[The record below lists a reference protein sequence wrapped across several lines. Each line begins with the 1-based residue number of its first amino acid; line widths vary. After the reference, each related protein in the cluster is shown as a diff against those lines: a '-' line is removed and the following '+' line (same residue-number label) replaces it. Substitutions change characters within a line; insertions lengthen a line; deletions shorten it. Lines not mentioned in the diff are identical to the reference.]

1 MGDISFESN
10 LKASDGDGDGDGDG
24 DLSSISLR
32 PFDLSDVEDSM
43 LWASD
48 DQVTRFCTWE
58 SEDGINFFK
67 NKVINNHPWF
77 KAICLGNK
85 PIGAILVTPNSGD
98 CNKCR
103 AILGYVVASKYWGK
117 GIATRAVK
125 MVTGIIFDEWPHL
138 QRLEATVDV
147 DNLASQKV
155 LQKAGFKREGVL
167 RKYITLKGK
176 ATDVVMFSLLS
187 TDHKI

>member
-1 MGDISFESN
+1 MGHISFESN
-10 LKASDGDGDGDGDG
+10 LKASDGDGDGDG

-125 MVTGIIFDEWPHL
+125 MVTSIIFDEWPHL

>member
-125 MVTGIIFDEWPHL
+125 MASDAIFAEWPHL
-138 QRLEATVDV
+138 ERLEALVDV
-147 DNLASQKV
+147 ENVGSQKV
-155 LQKAGFKREGVL
+155 LLKAGFMQEGVL
-167 RKYITLKGK
+167 RKYFIHKGK
-176 ATDVVMFSLLS
+176 TRDTIMFSLLS
-187 TDHKI
+187 TDPRI